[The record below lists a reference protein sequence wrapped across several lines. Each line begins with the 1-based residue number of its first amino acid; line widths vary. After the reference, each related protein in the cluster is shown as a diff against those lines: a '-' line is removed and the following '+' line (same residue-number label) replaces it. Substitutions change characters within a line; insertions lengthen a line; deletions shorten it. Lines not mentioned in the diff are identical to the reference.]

1 MLPDVIENQVIEIK
15 NALIENGIKDGL
27 HTATECVV
35 DIGKSISG
43 IFTGKFENISQVQT
57 AIGSGGVIDTF
68 SDLIDKASNKIYQ
81 KGIISKQIRS
91 VITNGKDIILNNVTS
106 NIKNE
111 MNFQEK
117 SINNIG
123 KYVENFNEYF
133 KNKDFDGMTK
143 EWKKIQVNLKN
154 VIPLENILKE
164 ARKAENIYNLI
175 KNNGNNFNLS
185 QEELEITKKI

>member
-27 HTATECVV
+27 HTATECVI
-35 DIGKSISG
+35 DIGKSVSG
-43 IFTGKFENISQVQT
+43 IFTGKFENISQFQT

-81 KGIISKQIRS
+81 KGIINRQIKS
-91 VITNGKDIILNNVTS
+91 VITNGKDMILNNVTN

-117 SINNIG
+117 SIHNIG

-133 KNKDFDGMTK
+133 KNRDFDGMTK

-154 VIPLENILKE
+154 IVPLENILKE
-164 ARKAENIYNLI
+164 ARKAENLYNLI

-185 QEELEITKKI
+185 QDELEIIQKI